1 MYPQLLWLS
10 SKVNL
15 IILLLEQIIMTII
28 IQPTAQKTRF
38 SQKIMSKQNKMIP
51 LGRFLLD
58 ITHDQAM
65 LAKSQNLKIWV
76 KIFMKYV
83 EIKNSWI
90 SARNKDKK
98 HSEHTY
104 DEMEKIN

>member
-1 MYPQLLWLS
+1 
-10 SKVNL
+10 
-15 IILLLEQIIMTII
+15 MTII

-65 LAKSQNLKIWV
+65 LAKSKKLENMSENIHEICGNKKIMDIGA
-76 KIFMKYV
+76 KQRQK
-83 EIKNSWI
+83 SQ
-90 SARNKDKK
+90 
-98 HSEHTY
+98 
-104 DEMEKIN
+104 